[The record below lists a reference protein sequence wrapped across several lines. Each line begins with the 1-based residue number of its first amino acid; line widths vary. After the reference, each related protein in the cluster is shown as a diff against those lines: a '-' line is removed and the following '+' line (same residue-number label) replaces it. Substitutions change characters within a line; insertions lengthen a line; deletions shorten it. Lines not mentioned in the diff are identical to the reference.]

1 MPPTNEQRELLWPKI
16 ATRRPRRRCA
26 DGVADGAADGAAD
39 TDMDG
44 VEVGVGDGDPSC
56 RGPSA
61 IVSRPDFGDET
72 VKAGSRPS
80 WPEQITGL
88 YCYNFP

>member
-1 MPPTNEQRELLWPKI
+1 MPPTNEHRELLWPKI

-56 RGPSA
+56 RGHRRSS
-61 IVSRPDFGDET
+61 VGQTLEMR
-72 VKAGSRPS
+72 
-80 WPEQITGL
+80 Q
-88 YCYNFP
+88 